1 MKHAYKSNFTQM
13 EDYKP
18 MKKLISILFITTI
31 FATLFS
37 CAESQR
43 PAVGNEDDIIVIAD
57 SSLYYELEAEMLHV
71 FEKVIYTP
79 QPENLFNLMRKN
91 LSELST
97 LQNRKNIILLGTLDS
112 QDEVSKYITNALD
125 TSVTKLVKSGKE
137 FFINKNNLWAKNQLT
152 MFLVANSVDEL
163 RKSILKGNEELLY
176 SFRKV
181 SNNRLFTQ
189 LYKPRLENK
198 KIEAE
203 LLSKY
208 GWSMYVQ
215 PDVELAKSDS
225 ANSFVWLRSG
235 RNRDMERWVF
245 VKWIE
250 NADARYLNN
259 DSLINIRNRT
269 TMDNYL
275 VSEDSVFV
283 EVAYGM
289 SAPVVSQANFNG
301 RYALMSQ
308 GFWKFSDRSGGG
320 PFISYS
326 FLDEKTGRFYIID
339 ASIFAPKYYK
349 KKLLQRADVVLS
361 SFRTIDELSEDRK
374 EDILDEL
381 E

>member
-1 MKHAYKSNFTQM
+1 
-13 EDYKP
+13 
-18 MKKLISILFITTI
+18 MKKKHLLLIPIITFLF
-31 FATLFS
+31 TLVG
-37 CAESQR
+37 CNNSQR

-91 LSELST
+91 LSELNT

-112 QDEVSKYITNALD
+112 QDNVSKYIKSALD
-125 TSVTKLVKSGKE
+125 TSVTNLIKGGKE
-137 FFINKNNLWAKNQLT
+137 FFINKNNLWAKNQLV

-163 RKSILKGNEELLY
+163 RQRILNGNEELLY
-176 SFRKV
+176 SFRKT
-181 SNNRLFTQ
+181 SNERLFAQ

-198 KIEAE
+198 KIEAQ
-203 LLSKY
+203 LLDKY
-208 GWSMYVQ
+208 GWMMYVQ

-225 ANSFVWLRSG
+225 ANGFVWLRSG
-235 RNRDMERWVF
+235 RNRDIERWVF

-250 NADARYLNN
+250 NASAKYLNS
-259 DSLINIRNRT
+259 DSLINIRNRVT
-269 TMDNYL
+269 RDNYL

-283 EVAYGM
+283 EVAYGN
-289 SAPVVSQANFNG
+289 SAPIVSQANFNE

-326 FLDEKTGRFYIID
+326 FLDEKTGRFYMID

-349 KKLLQRADVVLS
+349 KKLLQRADVILS